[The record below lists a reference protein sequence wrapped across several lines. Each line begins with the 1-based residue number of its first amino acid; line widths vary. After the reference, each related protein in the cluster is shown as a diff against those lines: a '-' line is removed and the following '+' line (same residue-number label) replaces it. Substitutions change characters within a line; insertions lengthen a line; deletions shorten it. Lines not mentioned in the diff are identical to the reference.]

1 MDILTCQPNNK
12 NLLMSESINPFDQ
25 GWKFDEDKMAS
36 VKSQITKFVEALSQD
51 KTTKTALSD
60 LYAIPKDEQSISEF
74 IGRN

>member
-1 MDILTCQPNNK
+1 
-12 NLLMSESINPFDQ
+12 MSESINPFDQ